1 MTQDITQL
9 PWVLH
14 KESNCIKSN
23 FDRPDDMVA
32 MPPFEELESHENWE
46 ANAAFIVRACNNH
59 KALLNALRSGE
70 KTFLQSLG
78 IIVEFGDLN
87 GFRNLSDEDLGKAV
101 KINAIKLSETIDEL
115 RAAIANAE
123 KE

>member
-32 MPPFEELESHENWE
+32 MPPFKGLESHENWE

-59 KALLNALRSGE
+59 KALLDALKSMRANFEPFTSNQIDRGNPLARIE
-70 KTFLQSLG
+70 YESQIT
-78 IIVEFGDLN
+78 
-87 GFRNLSDEDLGKAV
+87 A
-101 KINAIKLSETIDEL
+101 SERA

-123 KE
+123 NE